1 MNTLSLPNKK
11 RGRTGS
17 NIKFADDLQDLQ
29 ELEPYLCKAAFKK
42 EPGKRKPVVWP
53 KNCMECEVQC
63 AYGCKYLRIWRKQ
76 QETAADA
83 KTSRTAKQQEETKKM
98 EAMAKEIK
106 KLEQAKEKAEKRA
119 ELLEKKL
126 LETEKEWQ
134 SAVEAN
140 AKASEQLM
148 QTEAENVDL
157 RKTVESLVKEKAVMI
172 ARLKAAERSEAELEF
187 LQREVEKA
195 KEACERKDR
204 QLIRM
209 KAKLYDHEHPEEA

>member
-1 MNTLSLPNKK
+1 MPMNTLSLPNKK

-53 KNCMECEVQC
+53 QNCMECEVQC
-63 AYGCKYLRIWRKQ
+63 AYGLKYLRIWRKQ
-76 QETAADA
+76 QEEP
-83 KTSRTAKQQEETKKM
+83 KQM
-98 EAMAKEIK
+98 EAVDKEIK
-106 KLEQAKEKAEKRA
+106 KFEQAKEKAEKRA
-119 ELLEKKL
+119 ALLEKKL
-126 LETEKEWQ
+126 EETEKEWQ

-148 QTEAENVDL
+148 QTEAENEDL

-187 LQREVEKA
+187 LQREVGQAKA
-195 KEACERKDR
+195 AIERKDA
-204 QLIRM
+204 QLMRL
-209 KAKLYDHEHPEEA
+209 KAKLYDHEHPEE